1 MDVQVDRELFYRDL
15 GSRQQV
21 DGIEL
26 EGNAGLHAS
35 GQELEPGQAF
45 SLVDNFCKV
54 LPLRGAK
61 GFHEIN
67 FQTLQF

>member
-1 MDVQVDRELFYRDL
+1 MDVQVDRELFDRDL
-15 GSRQQV
+15 GSGQQV

-45 SLVDNFCKV
+45 SLVDNFC
-54 LPLRGAK
+54 
-61 GFHEIN
+61 
-67 FQTLQF
+67 